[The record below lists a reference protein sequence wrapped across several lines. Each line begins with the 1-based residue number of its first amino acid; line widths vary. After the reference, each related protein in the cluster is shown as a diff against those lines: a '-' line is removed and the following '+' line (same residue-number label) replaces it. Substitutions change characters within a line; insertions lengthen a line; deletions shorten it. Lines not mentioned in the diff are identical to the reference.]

1 MNTIKTIIEHNRI
14 FKKKNPFNNNN
25 LNLLYKDIDKLI
37 DDYNQ
42 NNKKIIENII
52 LNILNKK
59 DINNDEIDILTNIIN
74 KLYTEEMNVLRLST
88 LFIIIDKIF
97 LIKRENIDKLVSQL
111 NSIDNK
117 DIKNYLTLIQGKTV
131 NSLNLKKLKQGDLF
145 RSPEG
150 PIIEL
155 FGFFKVNNKK
165 LGLLYKK
172 EGEKSKVDSILLDD
186 LITYPKV
193 NNNDENREKFKL
205 SKAMTGEN
213 PKIERLGDRLYMIFP
228 SSVKINKQNRIIYKD
243 SNTTIP
249 LPYNNN

>member
-14 FKKKNPFNNNN
+14 LKKNPFNRNK
-25 LNLLYKDIDKLI
+25 LNGLTDDINKLT
-37 DDYNQ
+37 DTYNQ
-42 NNKKIIENII
+42 NDKKIIENII

-59 DINNDEIDILTNIIN
+59 DINNDEINILTNIIN
-74 KLYTEEMNVLRLST
+74 KLDTKEMNVLRLST

-97 LIKRENIDKLVSQL
+97 FIKRENIDNLVSQL

-131 NSLNLKKLKQGDLF
+131 NSLNLKKLKPGDLF
-145 RSPEG
+145 KSREG

-186 LITYPKV
+186 LIKYPKV
-193 NNNDENREKFKL
+193 KNNDDKREKFKL